1 MYAVITRRLLTLP
14 IMIILATFL
23 VYLLP
28 YLSGLEPAEVILR
41 TRVGERELSDEVIEA
56 YKQEM
61 GLDQPLIVQYVK
73 WLSRLLQ
80 GDLGVSYVGRISVAG
95 ILLRGFK
102 VTVVLA
108 LFTVMIAF
116 IIAIPLGV
124 LGAIFSESW
133 IDNLVAAISQIGV
146 AIPEYFIA
154 SILILVFALYLGWFP
169 SAGWDGPRYVILP
182 IITISLRP
190 IAYFTR
196 LTRASMIEVMNK
208 DFIRASRAKGLT
220 EFQTIWRHAL
230 RNSLIPI
237 VTYAAMWLA
246 SLLGGVIIIEVIFA
260 IPGIGRTMYQAVL
273 TSDFPLLQAGLVI
286 LVSLT
291 VIINALTDL
300 VYIVLNPA
308 ISLESMN

>member
-1 MYAVITRRLLTLP
+1 
-14 IMIILATFL
+14 MIILATLL

-28 YLSGLEPAEVILR
+28 YLSGMDPAEVILR
-41 TRVGERELSDEVIEA
+41 TRIGERDLSDEAIEA
-56 YKQEM
+56 FKKEM
-61 GLDQPLIVQYVK
+61 GLDQPLVVQYFK

-95 ILLRGFK
+95 ILIRGFK

-108 LFTVMIAF
+108 LLTVMIAF
-116 IIAIPLGV
+116 IVAIPLGV
-124 LGAIFSESW
+124 LGAIFSGSW
-133 IDNLVAAISQIGV
+133 IDSLVATISQIGV

-154 SILILVFALYLGWFP
+154 SVLILVFALYLGWLP
-169 SAGWDGPRYVILP
+169 SAGWQGPRY
-182 IITISLRP
+182 IIMPVFTLSLRP

-196 LTRASMIEVMNK
+196 LTRSSMIEVMNK
-208 DFIRASRAKGLT
+208 DFIRATRAKGLT
-220 EFQTIWRHAL
+220 ELQTLWRHAL

-273 TSDFPLLQAGLVI
+273 TSDFPLLQAGLVV

-291 VIINALTDL
+291 VIINALTDV
-300 VYIVLNPA
+300 VYFVLNPA
-308 ISLESMN
+308 ISLESLG